1 MTAPKRMSLRLY
13 FPDPI
18 QEINMQD
25 SSSATRALDP
35 AALGRQ
41 LFEASP
47 DCVKLLDGEGR
58 IVAINRCGIKALG
71 EDSIDTLRGRSWR
84 SLVPPACHADLDAA
98 MALARAGGVGRFRGS
113 MPDPQGGAGWWE
125 VTISPIDGGLLA
137 TSRNVTAQVAADL
150 EREHL
155 LAQLKAANE
164 RMEDVFR
171 QAPAFMCVFS
181 GPELV
186 FELVNERFLQL
197 VGGRDPVGQ
206 TLREAL
212 PELAGQGFVELME
225 GVYQSG
231 EPVFGS
237 DMAVMLQRQPGA
249 PLERR
254 FVDQVYMPLRDPDG
268 GVTGILVHGIDVT
281 DRKLGEIALYE
292 SRERFQKIVSQ
303 AATGVVQMDTEARIT
318 LANQKYCEMVG
329 RSEGELLGVSVLEL
343 TAPDSVPV
351 TVGAWQRL
359 AAGENGLVIDKQY
372 LRRDGTLMPATSSVN
387 ALRGPNGEF
396 QGLVAIVVD
405 TTEKRRA
412 EEKLRASE
420 ERYRTLFESVDQGF
434 CILEMIFDEANRP
447 VDYRFLE
454 MNRMFE
460 VHTGL
465 VGGAG
470 KTAREMVPNL
480 DDFWFET
487 YGRVA
492 TSGEPVRFESE
503 AAAMERWFDVYATR
517 LGGPGSRRVAL
528 LFSDITRRKESEAT
542 LRKLASDLA
551 EADRRKTEF
560 LATLAHELRNP
571 LAPIRSGLSVM
582 RLKGDSPASVARV
595 REMMERQVGHMVHL
609 IDDLLDIARISGGKL
624 ELKKERADLRA
635 VLSSAVE
642 TSLPLI
648 EHGQHEL
655 TVDLPETAVPVEADV
670 TRIAQ
675 VVSNLLNNAAKY
687 TPAGG
692 HIALALRVEGAQ
704 AVISVQ
710 DNGIGI
716 PPDQLSLVFEMFSQV
731 GHHTERSQGGL
742 GIGLSLVRRLVNMH
756 GGEVS
761 AHSAGPNAG
770 STFTVRLPLADGA
783 QAGGGGSAA
792 QKPDG
797 AGPGGA
803 RILVV
808 DDNVDAAVTLS
819 MILEASGYTTQV
831 AHDGARAVE
840 LAAAFHP
847 QVAFLDIGMPGMD
860 GYQTAH
866 ALRQLAGLEQPV
878 LVALTGWG
886 ADSDRRKSSEA
897 GFDHHLTKPVQLD
910 VMQDL
915 LARVLP

>member
-1 MTAPKRMSLRLY
+1 
-13 FPDPI
+13 
-18 QEINMQD
+18 MQD
-25 SSSATRALDP
+25 DSSAARALDP

-41 LFEASP
+41 LFDASP

-58 IVAINRCGIKALG
+58 IVAINRCGYLALG
-71 EDSIDTLRGRSWR
+71 AGSAEALHGRAWR
-84 SLVPPACHADLDAA
+84 ALLPTTVHADLDAA
-98 MALARAGGVGRFRGS
+98 IATARAGNVGRFTGS

-125 VTISPIDGGLLA
+125 VTVSPIDGGLLA
-137 TSRNVTAQVAADL
+137 TSRNVTARVVAEL
-150 EREHL
+150 ERERL
-155 LAQLKAANE
+155 LAQLRTANE

-181 GPELV
+181 GPDLV
-186 FELVNERFLQL
+186 FELVNQRYLQL
-197 VGGRDPVGQ
+197 VGGRDPVGLR
-206 TLREAL
+206 LREAL
-212 PELAGQGFVELME
+212 PELAGQGFVELLE
-225 GVYQSG
+225 GVYRSG
-231 EPVFGS
+231 EPVFGTDVS
-237 DMAVMLQRQPGA
+237 VMLQRRADG

-268 GVTGILVHGIDVT
+268 TVSGILVHGIDVT
-281 DRKLGEIALYE
+281 ERKLAEIALFE

-303 AATGVVQMDTEARIT
+303 AATGVVQTDPEGRIT
-318 LANQKYCEMVG
+318 LVNQKYCEMLG
-329 RSEGELLGVSVLEL
+329 RPESELLGLNVREV
-343 TAPDSVPV
+343 TAPGSLPI
-351 TVGAWQRL
+351 TVNAMQRL
-359 AAGENGLVIDKQY
+359 AGGEQGVVIDKEY

-387 ALRGPNGEF
+387 ALRGPEGEF

-412 EEKLRASE
+412 DEQLRASE

-434 CILEMIFDEANRP
+434 CILEMIFDEAKRP

-460 VHTGL
+460 QHTGL

-470 KTAREMVPNL
+470 KTAREMVPTL
-480 DDFWFET
+480 DSFWFET
-487 YGRVA
+487 YGRVVL
-492 TSGEPVRFESE
+492 TGEPVRFESE
-503 AAAMERWFDVYATR
+503 APAMERWFDVYATR
-517 LGGPGSRRVAL
+517 IGGAGSARVAL
-528 LFSDITRRKESEAT
+528 LFSDISKRKESEAT

-571 LAPIRSGLSVM
+571 LAPIRNGLSVM
-582 RLKGDSPASVARV
+582 RLKGDSPAAVARV
-595 REMMERQVGHMVHL
+595 REMMERQVGNMVHL

-635 VLSSAVE
+635 VLASAVE
-642 TSLPLI
+642 TSLPLV
-648 EHGQHEL
+648 ENGRHQL
-655 TVDLPETAVPVEADV
+655 AVDLPEVEVAVEADV

-692 HIALALRVEGAQ
+692 RIGLGLRVEDGQ
-704 AVISVQ
+704 AVIAVS

-716 PPDQLSLVFEMFSQV
+716 PQDQLASVFEMFSQV
-731 GHHTERSQGGL
+731 GQHTERSQGGL

-761 AHSAGPNAG
+761 AQSGGANAG
-770 STFTVRLPLADGA
+770 SVFTVRLPLAGSVGA
-783 QAGGGGSAA
+783 SGDPQAPGLDDDRAGAGGVHV
-792 QKPDG
+792 
-797 AGPGGA
+797 
-803 RILVV
+803 LVV

-819 MILEASGYTTQV
+819 MILDACGYTTQV
-831 AHDGARAVE
+831 AHDGASALE
-840 LAAAFHP
+840 LAARFRP

-860 GYQTAH
+860 GYQTAR
-866 ALRQLAGLEQPV
+866 AMRAVAGLEQV
-878 LVALTGWG
+878 ILVALTGWG
-886 ADSDRRKSSEA
+886 ADSDRQKSSEA

-910 VMQDL
+910 VVQDL
-915 LARVLP
+915 LARVTS

>member
-1 MTAPKRMSLRLY
+1 M
-13 FPDPI
+13 
-18 QEINMQD
+18 QEH
-25 SSSATRALDP
+25 SGAARALDP

-41 LFEASP
+41 LFESSP

-58 IVAINRCGIKALG
+58 IVAINRCGVHALG
-71 EDSIDTLRGRSWR
+71 ADSAQALQGRVWR
-84 SLVPPACHADLDAA
+84 DLLPAAVHADLDAA
-98 MALARAGGVGRFRGS
+98 MATARADGVGRFKGS
-113 MPDPQGGAGWWE
+113 MPDPQGGPGWWE
-125 VTISPIDGGLLA
+125 VTVSPIDGGLLA
-137 TSRNVTAQVAADL
+137 TSRNVTERVEAEL
-150 EREHL
+150 ERERL
-155 LAQLKAANE
+155 LAQLRTANE

-171 QAPAFMCVFS
+171 QAPAFMCVFT
-181 GPELV
+181 GPDLV
-186 FELVNERFLQL
+186 FELVNDRYLQL
-197 VGGRDPVGQ
+197 VGGRDPVGL
-206 TLREAL
+206 TLRAAL
-212 PELAGQGFVELME
+212 PELAGQGFVELLE
-225 GVYQSG
+225 GVYRSG

-237 DMAVMLQRQPGA
+237 DVPVMLQRRADG

-268 GVTGILVHGIDVT
+268 TISGILVHGIDVT
-281 DRKLGEIALYE
+281 ERKLAETALFE

-303 AATGVVQMDTEARIT
+303 AATGVVQMDPEGRIT
-318 LANQKYCEMVG
+318 LVNQRYCDMVG
-329 RSEGELLGVSVLEL
+329 RSEAELLGTSVLDV
-343 TAPDSVPV
+343 TAPGSAPI
-351 TVGAWQRL
+351 TVEAMQRL
-359 AAGENGLVIDKQY
+359 AGGEQGVVIDKEYQ
-372 LRRDGTLMPATSSVN
+372 RRDGTLMPATSSVN
-387 ALRGPNGEF
+387 ALRGPDGEF

-434 CILEMIFDEANRP
+434 CILEMIFDADNRP
-447 VDYRFLE
+447 VDYLFLE

-470 KTAREMVPNL
+470 KTALEMVPTL
-480 DDFWFET
+480 DPFWFET

-492 TSGEPVRFESE
+492 LTGEPVRFESE
-503 AAAMERWFDVYATR
+503 APAMERWFDVYATR
-517 LGGPGSRRVAL
+517 IGGPGSARVAL
-528 LFSDITRRKESEAT
+528 LFSDITKRKESEAT

-571 LAPIRSGLSVM
+571 LAPIRSGLGVM

-595 REMMERQVGHMVHL
+595 REMMERQVGNMVHL

-624 ELKKERADLRA
+624 ELKRERADLRT

-642 TSLPLI
+642 TSLPLV
-648 EHGQHEL
+648 ESGRHEL
-655 TVDLPETAVPVEADV
+655 TVDLPESPVPVDADV

-692 HIALALRVEGAQ
+692 RIALALRVEQEQ
-704 AVISVQ
+704 AVISVR

-716 PPDQLSLVFEMFSQV
+716 PQDQLSSVFEMFSQV
-731 GHHTERSQGGL
+731 GQHTERSQGGL

-756 GGEVS
+756 GGEVGAES
-761 AHSAGPNAG
+761 RGANAG
-770 STFTVRLPLADGA
+770 SVFTVRLPLASGVQA
-783 QAGGGGSAA
+783 AGGAA
-792 QKPDG
+792 ATDHED
-797 AGPGGA
+797 AGA
-803 RILVV
+803 RGAHILVV

-819 MILEASGYTTQV
+819 MILDACGYATQV
-831 AHDGARAVE
+831 AHDGARAIE
-840 LAAAFHP
+840 LAASFRP

-860 GYQTAH
+860 GYQTAR
-866 ALRQLAGLEQPV
+866 AMRQVAGLENV
-878 LVALTGWG
+878 ILVALTGWG
-886 ADSDRRKSSEA
+886 ADSDRQKSSEA

-910 VMQDL
+910 VVQDL
-915 LARVLP
+915 LARVTS

>member
-1 MTAPKRMSLRLY
+1 
-13 FPDPI
+13 
-18 QEINMQD
+18 MQD
-25 SSSATRALDP
+25 SSSAAPALDP

-58 IVAINRCGIKALG
+58 IIAINRCGTIALG
-71 EDSIDTLRGRSWR
+71 ADSPEALHGRAWR
-84 SLVPPACHADLDAA
+84 SLLPAAVHADLDAA
-98 MALARAGGVGRFRGS
+98 MATARAGGVGRFKGC
-113 MPDPQGGAGWWE
+113 MPDPRGASGWWE
-125 VTISPIDGGLLA
+125 VTVSPIDGGLLA
-137 TSRNVTAQVAADL
+137 TSRNVTEQVLAEL
-150 EREHL
+150 ERERL
-155 LAQLKAANE
+155 LAQLRSANE

-171 QAPAFMCVFS
+171 QAPAFMCVLN
-181 GPELV
+181 GPDLV
-186 FELVNERFLQL
+186 FELVNDRYLQL
-197 VGGRDPVGQ
+197 VGGRDPVGL

-212 PELAGQGFVELME
+212 PELDGQGFVELLE
-225 GVYQSG
+225 GVYRSG

-237 DMAVMLQRQPGA
+237 DVPVLLQRRADG

-268 GVTGILVHGIDVT
+268 AVSGILVHGIDVT
-281 DRKLGEIALYE
+281 DRKLNEIALYE

-303 AATGVVQMDTEARIT
+303 ATTGVVQMDPEGRIT

-329 RSEGELLGVSVLEL
+329 RSEAELLGASVLDV
-343 TAPDSVPV
+343 TAPDSVARTMDAV
-351 TVGAWQRL
+351 QRL
-359 AAGENGLVIDKQY
+359 AGGEQGVVIDKEY
-372 LRRDGTLMPATSSVN
+372 LRRDGTLMAATSSVN
-387 ALRGPNGEF
+387 ALRGPGGEF

-412 EEKLRASE
+412 EEKLRAGE

-447 VDYRFLE
+447 VDYLFLE

-460 VHTGL
+460 AHTGL

-470 KTAREMVPNL
+470 KTAREMVPTL
-480 DDFWFET
+480 DSFWFDT

-492 TSGEPVRFESE
+492 LTGEPVRFESE
-503 AAAMERWFDVYATR
+503 APAMARWFDVYATR
-517 LGGPGSRRVAL
+517 IGGPGSRRVAL
-528 LFSDITRRKESEAT
+528 LFSDITSRKESEAT

-571 LAPIRSGLSVM
+571 LAPIRSGLGVM
-582 RLKGDSPASVARV
+582 RMKGDSPASVARV
-595 REMMERQVGHMVHL
+595 REMMERQVGNMVHL

-624 ELKKERADLRA
+624 ELKKEGADLRT

-642 TSLPLI
+642 TSLPLV
-648 EHGQHEL
+648 ESGRHEL
-655 TVDLPETAVPVEADV
+655 TVDLPETPVPVEADV

-692 HIALALRVEGAQ
+692 RIGLALRVEAEQ
-704 AVISVQ
+704 AVITVS

-716 PPDQLSLVFEMFSQV
+716 PQDQLASVFEMFSQV
-731 GHHTERSQGGL
+731 GQHTERSQGGL

-756 GGEVS
+756 GGEVGAS
-761 AHSAGPNAG
+761 SAGPNAG
-770 STFTVRLPLADGA
+770 SVFTVRLPLAGGMQGASGPAEPSLDDGV
-783 QAGGGGSAA
+783 GKGTHV
-792 QKPDG
+792 
-797 AGPGGA
+797 
-803 RILVV
+803 LVV

-819 MILEASGYTTQV
+819 MILDACGYTTRV
-831 AHDGARAVE
+831 AHDGAHAVE
-840 LAAAFHP
+840 LAASFRP

-860 GYQTAH
+860 GYQTAR
-866 ALRQLAGLEQPV
+866 AMRRVAGLEHV
-878 LVALTGWG
+878 ILVALTGWG
-886 ADSDRRKSSEA
+886 ADSDRQKSGEA

-910 VMQDL
+910 VVQDL
-915 LARVLP
+915 LARVTA

>member
-1 MTAPKRMSLRLY
+1 MSLQLY
-13 FPDPI
+13 FPDPT
-18 QEINMQD
+18 QEMNMQD
-25 SSSATRALDP
+25 SSSAARALDP

-71 EDSIDTLRGRSWR
+71 ADGIDALRGRSWR

-98 MALARAGGVGRFRGS
+98 VALARAGGVGRFRGT
-113 MPDPQGGAGWWE
+113 MPDPQGGTGWWE

-137 TSRNVTAQVAADL
+137 TSRNVTAQVAADM
-150 EREHL
+150 ERERL
-155 LAQLKAANE
+155 LAQLEAANE

-181 GPELV
+181 GPDLV
-186 FELVNERFLQL
+186 FELVNERYLQL
-197 VGGRDPVGQ
+197 VGGRDPVGLS
-206 TLREAL
+206 LREAL

-225 GVYQSG
+225 GVYRSG

-237 DMAVMLQRQPGA
+237 DVAVMLQRQPGA

-254 FVDQVYMPLRDPDG
+254 FVDQVYMPLRDHDG
-268 GVTGILVHGIDVT
+268 RVTGILVHGIDVT
-281 DRKLGEIALYE
+281 DRKLGEIALFE

-329 RSEGELLGVSVLEL
+329 RGESELLGVSVLDL

-351 TVGAWQRL
+351 TVDAWQRL
-359 AAGENGLVIDKQY
+359 AAGENGVVIDKEY
-372 LRRDGTLMPATSSVN
+372 LRRDGTVMPATSSVN
-387 ALRGPNGEF
+387 ALRGPDGEF

-434 CILEMIFDEANRP
+434 CILEMIFDETDRP

-480 DDFWFET
+480 DEFWFET

-492 TSGEPVRFESE
+492 QTGEPVRFESE

-624 ELKKERADLRA
+624 ELKKERADLRG
-635 VLSSAVE
+635 VLSGAVE
-642 TSLPLI
+642 TSLPLV
-648 EHGQHEL
+648 ENGQHEL
-655 TVDLPETAVPVEADV
+655 TVDLPETEVPVEADV

-675 VVSNLLNNAAKY
+675 MVSNLLNNAAKY

-692 HIALALRVEGAQ
+692 RIGLALRVQGAQ

-716 PPDQLSLVFEMFSQV
+716 PPDQLSSVFEMFSQV

-761 AHSAGPNAG
+761 AHSGGPNAG
-770 STFTVRLPLADGA
+770 SVFTVRLPLAEGA
-783 QAGGGGSAA
+783 QAAGDSPAA
-792 QKPDG
+792 AEPDG
-797 AGPGGA
+797 AGAEGA

-819 MILEASGYTTQV
+819 MILEACGYTTRV

-840 LAAAFHP
+840 LAASFRP
-847 QVAFLDIGMPGMD
+847 EVAFLDIGMPGMD
-860 GYQTAH
+860 GYQTAR
-866 ALRQLAGLEQPV
+866 AMRQLAGLEHLV

-886 ADSDRRKSSEA
+886 ADSDRQKSGEA

-910 VMQDL
+910 VVQDL
-915 LARVLP
+915 LAKLAA